1 MAKQKR
7 FGQAEIFSNLDYHK
21 LHEAINN
28 PTHLLI
34 LSLLRYTGERI
45 GAVTQLEVMD
55 VYVNPFLSRPRETIL
70 YKSHTRKQAAG
81 KKASTHEVP
90 VSRALHND
98 LARYKPPKYGY
109 LFPSPIN
116 PESHISVSACDKWF
130 RRGLRNAGLERR
142 GFSLHSPRRT
152 LATRLSEEGVAL
164 QTIRSI
170 TGHQSLSSL
179 QRYIDVADKS
189 KKAAVELL

>member
-1 MAKQKR
+1 M
-7 FGQAEIFSNLDYHK
+7 Y
-21 LHEAINN
+21 EAINN

-45 GAVTQLEVMD
+45 GAVVQVEVMD
-55 VYVNPFLSRPRETIL
+55 VYANPFVSKPRPTIL
-70 YKSHTRKQAAG
+70 YKSHTRKQSGGTAAD
-81 KKASTHEVP
+81 SHEVP
-90 VSRALHND
+90 VSRALHLE

-109 LFPSPIN
+109 LFPSPQN
-116 PESHISVSACDKWF
+116 LERHISVSNCDKWF
-130 RRGLRNAGLERR
+130 RRGLRKAGLDRR

-152 LATRLSEEGVAL
+152 LATKLSEEGVPL
-164 QTIRSI
+164 STIRSI

-179 QRYIDVADKS
+179 QRYIDVDDRS